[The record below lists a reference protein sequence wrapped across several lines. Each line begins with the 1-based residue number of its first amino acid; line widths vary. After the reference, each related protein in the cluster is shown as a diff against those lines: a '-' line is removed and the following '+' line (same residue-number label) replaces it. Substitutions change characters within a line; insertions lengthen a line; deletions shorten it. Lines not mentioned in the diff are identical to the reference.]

1 MNLILARALTGL
13 AIMFPTVLLASF
25 SACSATPSR
34 NGGVGGSGAGG
45 ASGVTSVSHA
55 TGTTSTAS
63 ATSNS
68 SGISLT
74 TSASSSG
81 GKSGDGGCGMTVMSQ
96 CKTNADCDDGD
107 PSTIDTCI
115 ISGTEVQIGTC
126 VHVACDG
133 GPSCTMQAVD
143 PTCNLADAGI
153 VYPPYVP
160 LNPPDVPATCANG
173 FEVCDALGAP
183 PYVIVSK
190 SPSGSQALTLDLDFA
205 TYTAPDGL
213 LITGVDGNCKPYVLF
228 DSCRIRTADL
238 PEHNYTDG
246 GARPLDTTIRQFHL
260 TLEKGTTQLT
270 FDFSRVVSPM
280 YFQVLGLC
288 DFALPPAPGV
298 AWFSL
303 VP

>member
-1 MNLILARALTGL
+1 
-13 AIMFPTVLLASF
+13 
-25 SACSATPSR
+25 
-34 NGGVGGSGAGG
+34 
-45 ASGVTSVSHA
+45 
-55 TGTTSTAS
+55 
-63 ATSNS
+63 
-68 SGISLT
+68 
-74 TSASSSG
+74 
-81 GKSGDGGCGMTVMSQ
+81 MTVMSE

-115 ISGTEVQIGTC
+115 ISGVEVPIGTC
-126 VHVACDG
+126 AHVACDG

-153 VYPPYVP
+153 VYPPSVP
-160 LNPPDVPATCANG
+160 LYPPDVPATCANG

-183 PYVIVSK
+183 AYVVVSK
-190 SPSGSQALTLDLDFA
+190 SPNGSQAVTLDLDFA

-260 TLEKGTTQLT
+260 TLKQGTTQLT

-298 AWFSL
+298 AWFSP